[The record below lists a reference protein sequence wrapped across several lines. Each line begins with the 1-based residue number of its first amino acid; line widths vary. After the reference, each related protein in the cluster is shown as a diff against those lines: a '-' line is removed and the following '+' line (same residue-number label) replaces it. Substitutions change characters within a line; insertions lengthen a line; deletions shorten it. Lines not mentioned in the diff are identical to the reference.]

1 MGKSIE
7 LYWMRGGGR
16 RSADLKNFGDWLS
29 KDVVEFVSNKAVVWT
44 PAKQADLLAI
54 GSVAMRINKLP
65 FYRLKPLYIWGTGSF
80 GNKVKPFRN
89 LRVTAAR
96 GKLSREILGA
106 PDDTPL
112 GDPGLFAREIWK
124 PAKTSRKIGLMLNH
138 IEQQYANLAPAELE
152 TVSPMGE
159 PREVIRKLSGF
170 DFILSSSLH
179 GLVIADSYGI
189 PSRWLK
195 IGLDDFKFRDYYS
208 AFPGRKVL
216 PPASLNDLQTFR
228 ESDVETFFNAVDFD
242 IDGMLQA
249 LRAAFPDL

>member
-1 MGKSIE
+1 MGKPIE

-29 KDVVEFVSNKAVVWT
+29 KDVVEFVSNREVVWA

-54 GSVAMRINKLP
+54 GSVAMRINKIP

-80 GNKVKPFRN
+80 GRKLKPFRN
-89 LRVTAAR
+89 LQVTAAR

-106 PDDTPL
+106 ADDTPL
-112 GDPGLFAREIWK
+112 GDPGLFAREIWS
-124 PAKTSRKIGLMLNH
+124 PAKTSRKVGLMLNE
-138 IEQQYANLAPAELE
+138 IEQEYASLIPDRFDIL
-152 TVSPMGE
+152 SPMGE

-170 DFILSSSLH
+170 DFIVSSSLH

-195 IGLDDFKFRDYYS
+195 IGLDDFKFLDYYS

-216 PPASLNDLQTFR
+216 PPASLKDLQTFK
-228 ESDVETFFNAVDFD
+228 EADVETFFNTVNFD
-242 IDGMLQA
+242 MEGMLQG